1 MLLIKQN
8 EQGQEN
14 MQLRY
19 AYNTN
24 GAANHR
30 LGDALALIADNGYD
44 GVALTLDHHHF
55 DPFETDFTRR
65 AQQLKNHLE
74 KLNLGLVVETGAR
87 FLLDPLKKHSPT
99 LLSPFAEG
107 RRKRVEFLKLAI
119 DLAAITRAEAVSF
132 WAGVP
137 REGISVK
144 QAHEFLREGLR
155 QVSDYAESADVCL
168 ALEPEPGMLIETVA
182 DFKKLKK
189 DFPRLRLALDTG
201 HCLASD
207 ECEPEAAIRQMR
219 EDIGTVA
226 VEDMRRGVHEHLFFG
241 EGEMNIPNVL
251 AALREIKY
259 GKLVCVE
266 LSRHSHCAD
275 RIIPAAIEFLRKT
288 ERALNPQFKESAA

>member
-1 MLLIKQN
+1 MK
-8 EQGQEN
+8 
-14 MQLRY
+14 LRY

-30 LGDALALIADNGYD
+30 LGDALRLIADNGYD

-55 DPFETDFTRR
+55 DPFEANFNGR
-65 AQQLKNHLE
+65 AEQLNNELE

-107 RRKRVEFLKLAI
+107 RQKRVEFLKLAV
-119 DLAAITRAEAVSF
+119 DLAAVARAEAVSF

-137 REGISVK
+137 RPEISSE

-155 QVSDYAESADVCL
+155 RISDYAESRNVCL
-168 ALEPEPGMLIETVA
+168 AFEPEPGMLVETVA
-182 DFKKLKK
+182 DYKKLKK
-189 DFPRLRLALDTG
+189 DFPRLKLALDTG

-207 ECEPEAAIRQMR
+207 ECEPENAVREMR
-219 EDIGTVA
+219 ADIGTVA

-241 EGEMNIPNVL
+241 EGEMNMPAIL
-251 AALREIKY
+251 QALKEIDFR
-259 GKLVCVE
+259 KLVSVE

-275 RIIPAAIEFLRKT
+275 RIIPAAIEFLRRT
-288 ERALNPQFKESAA
+288 ERDLNSQFKESAA

>member
-1 MLLIKQN
+1 
-8 EQGQEN
+8 

-55 DPFETDFTRR
+55 DPFEANFTRR
-65 AQQLKNHLE
+65 AEQLKNRLE
-74 KLNLGLVVETGAR
+74 KLNLGLVIETGAR
-87 FLLDPLKKHSPT
+87 FLLNPLKKHSPT
-99 LLSPFAEG
+99 LLSPFIEG
-107 RRKRVEFLKLAI
+107 RQKRVEFLKLAI
-119 DLAAITRAEAVSF
+119 DLAAIARAEAVSF

-137 REGISVK
+137 RAEVSNE

-155 QVSDYAESADVCL
+155 QISDYAESAGVCL
-168 ALEPEPGMLIETVA
+168 AFEPEPGMLIETVA
-182 DFKKLKK
+182 DYKELKK
-189 DFPRLRLALDTG
+189 DFPRLKLALDTG

-207 ECEPEAAIRQMR
+207 EGEPDVAIREMR
-219 EDIGTVA
+219 ADIGAVA

-241 EGEMNIPNVL
+241 EGEMNIPKVL
-251 AALREIKY
+251 SALRDIEY
-259 GKLVCVE
+259 GKLVSVE

-275 RIIPAAIEFLRKT
+275 KIIPAAIEFLRKT
-288 ERALNPQFKESAA
+288 EADLNLQYKESAA